1 MNNYQDDL
9 IGMFLTKPELL
20 DITILKPQFFDKK
33 HRIIFNAVRK
43 SYHENK
49 IFKLQQTPI
58 LSCKLDSPTL
68 LLKLEFLLQLPKNN

>member
-20 DITILKPQFFDKK
+20 DITILKPQYFDKK

-49 IFKLQQTPI
+49 TII
-58 LSCKLDSPTL
+58 LEDIISQKDVDIDLFVACA
-68 LLKLEFLLQLPKNN
+68 